1 MAAALQAVDG
11 ASLKVTMDRWA
22 AATAESRDLRFEAA
36 FAVRQ
41 IEIGLAALLNVP
53 FGFTSAVF
61 SIAMLLSVRYP
72 AWLGAGGL
80 AAALG
85 MVAAGAAMASVG
97 FAPVAMTLSMLASL
111 LFVIWIIV
119 AAILM
124 WRLAPRLSGTGPST

>member
-11 ASLKVTMDRWA
+11 AALKVTVDRWA
-22 AATAESRDLRFEAA
+22 AATAESRELSFEAA

-41 IEIGLAALLNVP
+41 IEIGLAALLHVL

-61 SIAMLLSVRYP
+61 SIAMLLSIRYP
-72 AWLGAGGL
+72 AWLGAGGMV
-80 AAALG
+80 AALA
-85 MVAAGAAMASVG
+85 MVAAGAAMASAG

-111 LFVIWIIV
+111 LFVVWIIV

-124 WRLAPRLSGTGPST
+124 WRLAPRLNGTGPAA